1 MADGRT
7 YYVLCGDNCKFESMT
22 KEQII
27 AAIAEATGNTVTDVD
42 SAFITKI
49 KEQNAGTAV
58 KIWIGTQAEYN
69 ALVATSSISPDT
81 LYCTSDGNKLSELQN
96 EINALQN
103 QVDEIIDGDI
113 VCGRASGMRFGSD
126 AIITAQNSAATGDI
140 KGITLSTVMNKI
152 LYFPDYG
159 KTIIVDDSDWGEGK
173 VLDTKIIY
181 ADEFSGGNVPANYLP
196 SAFMLQKNSQYN
208 ALFIYTINYCPF
220 SFGEQSVAAFGSS
233 YGFRDIRAAAMYG
246 GATAIPEYV
255 GVPVKIRYIVV
266 GEYMP
271 TA

>member
-1 MADGRT
+1 MASGRT
-7 YYVLCGDNCKFESMT
+7 YYVFCKDNCRFESMT

-49 KEQNAGTAV
+49 KEQNAGTAIKFWV
-58 KIWIGTQAEYN
+58 GTQAEYN
-69 ALVATSSISPDT
+69 ALVAASGIASDT
-81 LYCTSDGNKLSELQN
+81 LYCTSDGNRIATLQN
-96 EINALQN
+96 EIDAMQN
-103 QVDEIIDGDI
+103 QIDDIIDGDV

-126 AIITAQNSAATGDI
+126 AIITAQNSVATGNI

-173 VLDTKIIY
+173 TLDTRIIN

-220 SFGEQSVAAFGSS
+220 NFGTQSTAAFGSS
-233 YGFRDIRAAAMYG
+233 YGFRDIRSAAVYG
-246 GATAIPEYV
+246 GATAVPEYV
-255 GVPVKIRYIVV
+255 GVPAKIRYIVV